1 MGEVWLAW
9 DEELGDR
16 LVAIK
21 VMHSRMLADADDAA
35 RFQREMRLAS
45 RMQHQNIMTVFTTG
59 SDNGVPFMVME
70 YLEGSD
76 LGKLPPYLGTGE
88 VARIGRE
95 TCAALAYA
103 HGLNP
108 GVVHRDIKP
117 GNLFICDSG
126 QVKVTDFGIAKAIGG
141 TNLTVAGS
149 LIGTLPYMAP
159 EQLLGEPT
167 TFSNDIW
174 AVGCVL
180 YELLS
185 GRLPRSYA
193 TPTEYLAAAVRREG
207 VLPLPDT
214 APPWLADAVAA
225 MLQPDPASRPS
236 AAECVQLLSEPSA
249 HAAPAPAML
258 ESARRDST
266 ANARWPQQA
275 TPQQATTQPD
285 QPGAPPGLTV
295 APAGKSSL
303 RRGRARSVALAAT
316 AVVVLAAAY
325 LVTRGH
331 DHAPPA
337 ASGSSTRTTTPSAA
351 TQSASSAAKAAV
363 RADST
368 QSASS
373 LSTAAARAG
382 STQSGSTPSTA
393 AARAAATQSASSN
406 APANAPAASSVS
418 WGQPVAVDQGL
429 KLNSVSCAA
438 STLCAAADNA
448 GNLYVYDGTSWS
460 SSASTSNLLG
470 TVSCPSTSFCATVGY
485 DSSGGNGFIYTGS
498 SWSAPDLIDP
508 GYKLHSVSCASPA
521 FCVAGASVN
530 MFVYS
535 GGSWSAP
542 ESVDPD
548 DGNGKG
554 VESVS
559 CVQPSTCAAVD
570 AIGNA
575 LIYSNGSWSAPDDI
589 DGSAVLDSVSCASA
603 SFCVAVD
610 ANGNALTYSG
620 GSWSSPHQIDSAALE
635 SVSCASASFCVAVD
649 ANGNALTYSGGSWSS
664 PHQIDSAAL
673 ESVSCAATSFCEA
686 VDANGNALSMT

>member
-21 VMHSRMLADADDAA
+21 VMHSRMLADADDVA

-76 LGKLPPYLGTGE
+76 LGKLPPYLGTEE

-103 HGLNP
+103 HGLDP

-141 TNLTVAGS
+141 TNLSVAGS

-207 VLPLPDT
+207 VSPLPDT
-214 APPWLADAVAA
+214 APPWLADAVVA
-225 MLQPDPASRPS
+225 MLQPEPASRPT

-249 HAAPAPAML
+249 PAAPAPARLAML
-258 ESARRDST
+258 ESARRDTT

-275 TPQQATTQPD
+275 TTRPD
-285 QPGAPPGLTV
+285 QPGALPGLTV
-295 APAGKSSL
+295 APTGKNSP
-303 RRGRARSVALAAT
+303 RRGRSRYVALAA
-316 AVVVLAAAY
+316 AAAVVLAAAY
-325 LVTRGH
+325 LVTRDH
-331 DHAPPA
+331 DHAPPVA
-337 ASGSSTRTTTPSAA
+337 GGSSTRTPTRSAA
-351 TQSASSAAKAAV
+351 PQSASSLAKATV
-363 RADST
+363 RADTT

-373 LSTAAARAG
+373 LSKAAARAG
-382 STQSGSTPSTA
+382 STQSASTPSTG
-393 AARAAATQSASSN
+393 AARAAATQSAPAP
-406 APANAPAASSVS
+406 APANAPAAGSSVS

-429 KLNSVSCAA
+429 QLNSVSCAA
-438 STLCAAADNA
+438 STLCAAADTA
-448 GNLYVYDGTSWS
+448 GNVYVYGGTSWS
-460 SSASTSNLLG
+460 ASASTSNLLG
-470 TVSCPSTSFCATVGY
+470 AVSCPSTSFCATVGY
-485 DSSGGNGFIYTGS
+485 DSSGGNGFLYTGS
-498 SWSAPDLIDP
+498 SWSAADLIDP

-575 LIYSNGSWSAPDDI
+575 LIYSRGSWSSPDDI

-620 GSWSSPHQIDSAALE
+620 GSWSSPHQIDSVALE
-635 SVSCASASFCVAVD
+635 SVSCAATSFCVAVD
-649 ANGNALTYSGGSWSS
+649 ANGNAL
-664 PHQIDSAAL
+664 
-673 ESVSCAATSFCEA
+673 
-686 VDANGNALSMT
+686 SMT